1 MRQRINDATVR
12 VRFNVILLTAFAVI
26 AIVLAAVGIYGVM
39 SFAVRQRTNEIG
51 IRMALGA
58 RSEDVVRHVVRQASR
73 LILIGTAIGL
83 AGALAA
89 TRVLSSALYEVQ
101 PHDPQTYVAI
111 VMILVAASVLAS
123 YLPARRAS
131 TIDPSITLR
140 MD

>member
-1 MRQRINDATVR
+1 
-12 VRFNVILLTAFAVI
+12 
-26 AIVLAAVGIYGVM
+26 M

-58 RSEDVVRHVVRQASR
+58 RSEDIVRQVVRQASR

-83 AGALAA
+83 AGALVA
-89 TRVLSSALYEVQ
+89 TRVLSSALYEVD
-101 PHDPQTYVAI
+101 PRDPQTYVAI
-111 VMILVAASVLAS
+111 VMILVAAALLAS

-131 TIDPSITLR
+131 RVDPSITLR

>member
-1 MRQRINDATVR
+1 
-12 VRFNVILLTAFAVI
+12 
-26 AIVLAAVGIYGVM
+26 M
-39 SFAVRQRTNEIG
+39 SFAVRQRKNEIG

-58 RSEDVVRHVVRQASR
+58 RSEDVVRHVLRQASS
-73 LILIGTAIGL
+73 LILIGATIGL

-101 PHDPQTYVAI
+101 PHDPVTYVAI
-111 VMILVAASVLAS
+111 VVILVAASLLAS

-131 TIDPSITLR
+131 RIDPSITLR